1 MNRSTIEVSRLY
13 DLPLRLPQGAIDAIL
28 ECHEDKLNHW
38 PDLGLDSLAVAAVG
52 GWSG

>member
-1 MNRSTIEVSRLY
+1 MRLSHFNSAW
-13 DLPLRLPQGAIDAIL
+13 P